1 MKKQRLFALL
11 AGLLALCLLASCEK
25 NGGSGVAEPDP
36 TPAEDPET
44 PGSGDE
50 TPDAPDAPDAA
61 AEPLTVVP
69 YVRSLT
75 VRDGTAGSDTVWI
88 EGEFSVPSIPAL
100 PRVTS
105 YYADLSQELQQDCWN
120 QSGEAQA
127 ARELSSGDWLPWTWE
142 LSYQVLRN
150 DGRTLSILRTLY
162 QNTGGP
168 HPSSYVWAES
178 FDAQTG
184 GRLLLGDL
192 FTAEESEY
200 LPRLLDAVRAQMT
213 DNGIDYYE
221 DASATLEQVFDP
233 VNFALDEDSLLLFF
247 NTSEI
252 APYAAG
258 FQEFRLPWA
267 DLADILSDDV
277 R

>member
-1 MKKQRLFALL
+1 MRKKRLFALF
-11 AGLLALCLLASCEK
+11 AALLALCLLTACGK
-25 NGGSGVAEPDP
+25 QDTGDTA
-36 TPAEDPET
+36 ET
-44 PGSGDE
+44 PDTPGTGDE
-50 TPDAPDAPDAA
+50 TPDAPDTPDTPDTA

-69 YVRSLT
+69 YVRTLT
-75 VRDGTAGSDTVWI
+75 VRDGTAGADVVWI

-100 PRVTS
+100 PRVS
-105 YYADLSQELQQDCWN
+105 DYYADLSQELQQDCWN

-127 ARELSSGDWLPWTWE
+127 AQELSSGGWTPWTWT
-142 LSYQVLRN
+142 LDYQVLRN
-150 DGRTLSILRTLY
+150 DGRTLSILRTLD
-162 QNTGGP
+162 QNAGGP

-178 FDAQTG
+178 FDAQSG

-200 LPRLLDAVRAQMT
+200 LPRLLDAVRAQMA

-221 DASATLEQVFDP
+221 DASTTLEQVFDP
-233 VNFALDEDSLLLFF
+233 VNFALEEDSLLLFF

-252 APYAAG
+252 APYASG
-258 FQEFRLPWA
+258 FQEFRLPWT
-267 DLADILSDDV
+267 DLADILSDHV